1 MFLSEAVGS
10 VATDIAQNA
19 GETVDKVANGGID
32 WAALKSTVLTWV
44 MSTGIKV
51 IIALL
56 VLFISFKI
64 INWVGRKLEKKNAKN
79 GKLDKTIFKTVVKA
93 VKIALKVIIAAC
105 LVAYLG
111 IDTSG
116 ITALIASL
124 GVCVG
129 LAVDGVLSN
138 IAGGLLILITRP
150 FKVDD
155 FVEMGDVI
163 GTVEDIHVCH
173 TVVCTLDNRV
183 IYVPNSVASG
193 STVINYSVKEF
204 RRVDLEFEISEEEDF
219 EDAKKILEN
228 IVANHEKVLKDRPST
243 IRVCGAT
250 DDGVVICCR
259 AWCKNAD
266 YWDVFF
272 DIREQAKKGFDAAG
286 IEFPYEQI
294 DVRVIDKRDREAR

>member
-1 MFLSEAVGS
+1 MFFSEAVDS
-10 VATDIAQNA
+10 VAVDAAANA
-19 GETVDKVANGGID
+19 ADTVDKVANNGID
-32 WAALKSTVLTWV
+32 WASIKSSIMTWV

-56 VLFISFKI
+56 ILFISFKI
-64 INWVGRKLEKKNAKN
+64 INWIGRRIEKRNAKN
-79 GKLDKTIFKTVVKA
+79 GKLDKTIVKTLVK
-93 VKIALKVIIAAC
+93 VGKIALKIVIAAC

-173 TVVCTLDNRV
+173 TIVCTLDNRV
-183 IYVPNSVASG
+183 VYVPNSVASG
-193 STVINYSVKEF
+193 STVINYSIKEF

-219 EDAKKILEN
+219 EDAKKILQD
-228 IVANHEKVLKDRPST
+228 IVAKHPKVLQDKPAT
-243 IRVCGAT
+243 IRVSGAT

-272 DIREQAKKGFDAAG
+272 DIREQAKKGFDAAD